1 MFLAKFLNNIRN
13 KEENLGI
20 HKYVKIKIKHTIL
33 NNQWVKETSQGKLDN
48 ALR

>member
-1 MFLAKFLNNIRN
+1 MFLAKFLNTIRN
-13 KEENLGI
+13 EENLGI
-20 HKYVKIKIKHTIL
+20 HKYVKIKIKHAIL